1 MLLFG
6 IWISEIW
13 FFEFVKIGCLDFSK
27 NSLCGK
33 FSIIT
38 FSGTWDFNFPP
49 KKTPNNAVFSYFKWK
64 YSNSRV
70 CLLSRNEKSNWLSV
84 NVTIGLYCFFFSGHS
99 LTEQGH
105 KQSKI
110 VSNSMQL
117 IHQRSISTPHN
128 PIILLSC
135 MIKMFDLSEQPH
147 KFQPRNIRNI
157 KIRKSDFFE
166 KTKTPQK

>member
-1 MLLFG
+1 LG
-6 IWISEIW
+6 VWI
-13 FFEFVKIGCLDFSK
+13 FQKTHFVE
-27 NSLCGK
+27 
-33 FSIIT
+33 
-38 FSGTWDFNFPP
+38 NFPLSP
-49 KKTPNNAVFSYFKWK
+49 SLARGTSISKKKKKKKYFKW
-64 YSNSRV
+64 NHFFFRV

-84 NVTIGLYCFFFSGHS
+84 NVTIGLYCFFFPGHS

-117 IHQRSISTPHN
+117 IHRRSIRTPHN
-128 PIILLSC
+128 PTILLSC

-166 KTKTPQK
+166 KTKTPQKEIQKTTFLKK